1 MKAIVIVMV
10 IGILAGCN
18 PGTTKAKEAAP
29 DLAQKGMHDSL
40 VLSYFIAS
48 VTEKVKTSVKDYD
61 KLGLAGGVDGFALIE
76 TYPKLLPSDFNG
88 VRALGGEYSV
98 KDGKLLYTGNA
109 ASNSPVLT
117 RSGMQTLVLNCS
129 GRLRLPLTSKADV
142 AQLLTKLE
150 Q

>member
-1 MKAIVIVMV
+1 MKAIVISIA
-10 IGILAGCN
+10 IGFLVGCK
-18 PGTTKAKEAAP
+18 PGATKAKEPAP
-29 DLAQKGMHDSL
+29 GPVQKGMHDSL

-48 VTEKVKTSVKDYD
+48 VTEKVKITVKNYD

-76 TYPKLLPSDFNG
+76 TYPKLLPLDFSG
-88 VRALGGEYSV
+88 VRALGGENSV

-117 RSGMQTLVLNCS
+117 RAGMQTLARNCA

-142 AQLLTKLE
+142 AQLLNMLE